1 MTPSDRASEIISHWP
16 SKNFV
21 HDAAR
26 PSIKMQI
33 TKAIEQDRAERGL
46 AIINAIDA
54 DTKLGVH
61 SKELVVSIVMEVLGI
76 DEAEL
81 V

>member
-33 TKAIEQDRAERGL
+33 TKAIEQDRAATGL
-46 AIINAIDA
+46 KILDLIYEDEKIGAF
-54 DTKLGVH
+54 TKDRVANY
-61 SKELVVSIVMEVLGI
+61 VMDVLGI
-76 DEAEL
+76 EEGTT